1 MWYNTYMKI
10 TGEAQNILVTQSD
23 NTTVVVNDVV
33 SVEYL
38 EESATGQIVA
48 YSQRD
53 DRWKNDIMVT
63 ATIGGQ
69 GCAITACAMLGS
81 QYNTLITPKSFN
93 AFLKNNNGY
102 TPDNCVY
109 WAKLGEIVPELKF
122 TDYYKWQDIKAN
134 LPLVLEELAKHPV
147 ILQVDFRPGGELDT
161 HFVLALSSDG
171 KDVDIID
178 PWDGAKT
185 KLLQRYAKDDW
196 DLERAVYAMVV
207 YD

>member
-1 MWYNTYMKI
+1 MKI
-10 TGEAQNILVTQSD
+10 TGEAQNILVTKNDS
-23 NTTVVVNDVV
+23 TTVVVNDVV

-38 EESATGQIVA
+38 EELATGEIVA

-53 DRWKNDIMVT
+53 ERWRSDIMVT
-63 ATIGGQ
+63 STIGGM

-81 QYNTLITPKSFN
+81 QYNPGITPKSLN
-93 AFLKNNNGY
+93 AYLKDNGGY
-102 TPDNCVY
+102 TSDNRVY
-109 WAKLGEIVPELKF
+109 WAKVTGLVPELKF
-122 TDYYKWQDIKAN
+122 TNYYKWQDIKAN

-171 KDVDIID
+171 QDIEIID

-185 KLLQRYAKDDW
+185 KLLQRYAKEGW
-196 DLERAVYAMVV
+196 NLERAVYAMVV